1 MYSHD
6 LMGIMTHPLFKM
18 RPMVSELILCTINQ
32 INNFQLQDPCKSTFH
47 SPNFIKLTF
56 YPSAMALNQQCIHIL
71 FVENKN
77 ILHLLAIESCLVFS
91 YSNSKSKEDDEQPNW
106 YSPCFTSCVVFFHGI
121 IDFLLHIDLQLI
133 TVKIALWQAEVV
145 YVK

>member
-1 MYSHD
+1 MYSPD

-71 FVENKN
+71 FVE
-77 ILHLLAIESCLVFS
+77 
-91 YSNSKSKEDDEQPNW
+91 
-106 YSPCFTSCVVFFHGI
+106 
-121 IDFLLHIDLQLI
+121 
-133 TVKIALWQAEVV
+133 
-145 YVK
+145 